1 MDTSRFRAAGAG
13 PPGPRTSSADGP
25 ARRCTAR
32 PASSH
37 DVGNARVLDRGSAPG
52 SASPVAAYRAAPVTR
67 RAGGCPSAGH
77 NKVGHD
83 HHSRHGAPDATQR
96 WGSSQILS
104 CFVRLVITAR
114 RTLSVDERLGSSP
127 WAARGVAREL
137 VPARWRGDAG
147 SSPLDGAS
155 TATISP
161 RNKLSDAPDSLVDFH
176 TGRDPC
182 TGPRPSG
189 RPHSHRL

>member
-1 MDTSRFRAAGAG
+1 MDTSQFRAAGAG

-67 RAGGCPSAGH
+67 RAGGCPSARAGGCPSAGH
-77 NKVGHD
+77 NKVGHQ

-104 CFVRLVITAR
+104 CFRTAGNYCETLPASGRAPRVVAAGSALSQKHYASRLWPSG
-114 RTLSVDERLGSSP
+114 LSRVAPRQSSTP
-127 WAARGVAREL
+127 AIEL
-137 VPARWRGDAG
+137 ARWRA
-147 SSPLDGAS
+147 
-155 TATISP
+155 
-161 RNKLSDAPDSLVDFH
+161 KSLGHF
-176 TGRDPC
+176 
-182 TGPRPSG
+182 
-189 RPHSHRL
+189 

>member
-1 MDTSRFRAAGAG
+1 MDTSQFRAAGAG

-77 NKVGHD
+77 NKVGHQ

-104 CFVRLVITAR
+104 CFRAAGNYCETLPASGRAPRVVAAGSALSQKHYASRLWPSG
-114 RTLSVDERLGSSP
+114 LSRVAPRQSSTP
-127 WAARGVAREL
+127 AIEL
-137 VPARWRGDAG
+137 ARWRA
-147 SSPLDGAS
+147 
-155 TATISP
+155 
-161 RNKLSDAPDSLVDFH
+161 KSLGHF
-176 TGRDPC
+176 
-182 TGPRPSG
+182 
-189 RPHSHRL
+189 